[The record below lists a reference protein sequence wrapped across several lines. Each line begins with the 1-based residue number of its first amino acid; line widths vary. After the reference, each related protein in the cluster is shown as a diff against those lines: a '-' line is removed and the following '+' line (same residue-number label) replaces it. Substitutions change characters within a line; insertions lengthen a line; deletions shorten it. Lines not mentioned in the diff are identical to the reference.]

1 MLFVYAL
8 QKTNKMAEESLADER
23 SIFYQAF
30 AWHLKNK
37 RQQYLQENR
46 RINPDQNDAILE
58 EA

>member
-1 MLFVYAL
+1 
-8 QKTNKMAEESLADER
+8 MAEESLADER